1 MSDLHLLVEEQLPRL
16 MRYAAALTRDGEQA
30 GVLVEEA
37 VIEAIGKSHL
47 WVRGA
52 DDLRIGLLTILH
64 ELRGNPFRQ
73 ADPAATANDNLVRPE
88 TLLTLSDLDRA
99 MALLPEEQRAAIL
112 LVGLEGLSYRETAAI
127 LGISQSTMRAR
138 LTRGRDSLRR
148 AMGVADEAR
157 QLHAA

>member
-1 MSDLHLLVEEQLPRL
+1 M
-16 MRYAAALTRDGEQA
+16 
-30 GVLVEEA
+30 
-37 VIEAIGKSHL
+37 
-47 WVRGA
+47 
-52 DDLRIGLLTILH
+52 
-64 ELRGNPFRQ
+64 RGNSFRQ
-73 ADPAATANDNLVRPE
+73 ADPTATANDNLVAPE

-99 MALLPEEQRAAIL
+99 MALLPEEQRAVIL

>member
-1 MSDLHLLVEEQLPRL
+1 MSDLHVLLEEQLPRL
-16 MRYAAALTRDGEQA
+16 VRYASALTRDGEQA
-30 GVLVEEA
+30 GDLVEET
-37 VIEAIGKSHL
+37 VIEAIANSHL

-73 ADPAATANDNLVRPE
+73 ADPTATANDNLVAPE

-99 MALLPEEQRAAIL
+99 MALLPEEQRAVIL

-138 LTRGRDSLRR
+138 LTRGHDSLRR